1 MMLTTVFNRRVDP
14 NDAESL
20 AAYFGHKW
28 SLPERN
34 EIFTFYMTER
44 LRPLF
49 EESLNS
55 KLEKINCMKASDS

>member
-1 MMLTTVFNRRVDP
+1 MLSTVLTRRVDP

-20 AAYFGHKW
+20 VGYFGHKW
-28 SLPERN
+28 SLPEMN

-49 EESLNS
+49 EESLKS
-55 KLEKINCMKASDS
+55 KLDNINNM

>member
-1 MMLTTVFNRRVDP
+1 MLSTIFTRRVDP

-28 SLPERN
+28 SLPEMN

-44 LRPLF
+44 LHPLY

-55 KLEKINCMKASDS
+55 KLEKINNMTASDS